1 MQGLKRVLLHP
12 VTMLVASTSLSML
25 GLFAYFVSGLI
36 VFLVFAVA
44 AGFLMAAHIE
54 RIMADEKELAMCR
67 DDLLLGNRVMRYR
80 AREGEDKACKCA
92 VEASASTGESIGRT
106 VSGAIHDYGEE
117 VQ

>member
-12 VTMLVASTSLSML
+12 ATMLVASTSLTML

-44 AGFLMAAHIE
+44 SGFLMATHIE
-54 RIMADEKELAMCR
+54 RIVANERELAKCR
-67 DDLLLGNRVMRYR
+67 AEISPNKSLVRYR
-80 AREGEDKACKCA
+80 EKDKARKHAREES
-92 VEASASTGESIGRT
+92 VFTGESIGRT

-117 VQ
+117 GQ